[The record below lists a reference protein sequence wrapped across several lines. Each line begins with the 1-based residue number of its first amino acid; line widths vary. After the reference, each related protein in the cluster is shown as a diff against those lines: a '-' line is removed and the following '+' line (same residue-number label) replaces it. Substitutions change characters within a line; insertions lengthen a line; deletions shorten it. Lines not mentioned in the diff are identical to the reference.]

1 MHMLGSRDYT
11 EEDLVYLYSLSFSHD
26 IGTTL
31 VEKKITNIHEEK
43 VYIYIKKVLSCVIS
57 TRLLIEIFDA
67 TLKLLEEKYNL
78 NILQN

>member
-43 VYIYIKKVLSCVIS
+43 VYIYIKKVLSAVS

>member
-1 MHMLGSRDYT
+1 MLGSRDYT

-43 VYIYIKKVLSCVIS
+43 VYIYIKKVLRAVS

>member
-1 MHMLGSRDYT
+1 MLGSRDYT

>member
-1 MHMLGSRDYT
+1 MLGSRDYT

-43 VYIYIKKVLSCVIS
+43 VYIYIKKVLSVAS

-67 TLKLLEEKYNL
+67 TLKLLEEKYHL

>member
-1 MHMLGSRDYT
+1 VHMLGSRDYT

-31 VEKKITNIHEEK
+31 VEKRITNIHEEK
-43 VYIYIKKVLSCVIS
+43 VYIYIKKILSCVS

>member
-1 MHMLGSRDYT
+1 MLSSRDYT

-43 VYIYIKKVLSCVIS
+43 VYIYIKKVLSVVS

-67 TLKLLEEKYNL
+67 TLKLLNDKYHIS
-78 NILQN
+78 ILSD